1 MYKGYNFIYSFFTYS
16 LFNIKS
22 LMRNL
27 TSQHNTTLV
36 INIDIN
42 HLVKIENPKMNKK
55 PTLKQ
60 VGFFMIDFD
69 SSCQ

>member
-22 LMRNL
+22 LMRI